1 MAQILP
7 FDRLIVI
14 DRSGDTAVYLQIANA
29 IVHQIRTGVLRRG
42 SRLPGTRELSALLGV
57 NRNTIKAALDELQ
70 AQGWIE
76 ALPRKGIF
84 VAPDLP
90 EVKVGRVGGFRG
102 EGGLGIRRDGRAG
115 LRENGNGGRGE
126 SGRAVDPGMAA
137 GDKELAVPGGRELA
151 MANFDL
157 LYADEGVA
165 PDRMRRPGNIFI
177 DDGFPD
183 SRLAPMDVFLRELRS
198 LSGLPSFRQYMQY
211 GSPLGTDYL
220 INVLMT
226 YLNDTRGLHIGKG
239 SLMITRGVQMGT
251 YLAANVLL
259 RPGSQVVVGEPGYA
273 YANKT
278 FEKLGAVLNRVP
290 VDEQGIDISAVERL
304 CKKKKISLLYVMPHH
319 HSPTTVRLSPQRRI
333 QLLELA
339 RRYRIAIIEDDYDYD
354 FHYDSNPVLPMASL
368 DHFGNVIYVGTLSK
382 TLVPAVR
389 LGFMTGPEDFI
400 QLAARRRAIIDFQ
413 GDAFMELAMA
423 ELFRN
428 GTVGRHIHKS
438 VRAYRQRRDHFCG
451 LLESELGGRVEF
463 RRPEGGMAVWAKWPG
478 VDLVK
483 LSELAAGKGLD
494 ISDGR
499 FYNPPGRNYFA
510 MRMGFA
516 SLDER
521 EQERAVGILRECMKK
536 IDQ

>member
-14 DRSGDTAVYLQIANA
+14 DRSGDTAVFLQIANA
-29 IVHQIRTGVLRRG
+29 FVQHIRTGVLRRG
-42 SRLPGTRELSALLGV
+42 AQLPGTRELSALLGV
-57 NRNTIKAALDELQ
+57 NRNTIKAAMDELQ

-76 ALPRKGIF
+76 ASPRKGIF
-84 VAPDLP
+84 VASDLP
-90 EVKVGRVGGFRG
+90 EIKVGREDGGSIA
-102 EGGLGIRRDGRAG
+102 L
-115 LRENGNGGRGE
+115 
-126 SGRAVDPGMAA
+126 S
-137 GDKELAVPGGRELA
+137 
-151 MANFDL
+151 ANFDL
-157 LYADEGVA
+157 LYTDEGRV
-165 PDRMRRPGNIFI
+165 PDRKRRPGNIFI

-259 RPGSQVVVGEPGYA
+259 KPGSQVVVGEPGYA

-290 VDEQGIDISAVERL
+290 VDEQGIDVSAVERL

-400 QLAARRRAIIDFQ
+400 QLAAKRRAIIDFQ

-428 GTVGRHIHKS
+428 GTVSRHIHKS
-438 VRAYRQRRDHFCG
+438 VRAYSQRRDHFCG

-463 RRPEGGMAVWAKWPG
+463 RRPEGGMAVWVKWPG
-478 VDLVK
+478 VDLAR

-499 FYNPPGRNYFA
+499 FYNPAGRNYFA

-516 SLDER
+516 SLDEG
-521 EQERAVGILRECMKK
+521 EQERAVGILRECLKK
-536 IDQ
+536 L

>member
-29 IVHQIRTGVLRRG
+29 LVHLIRTGVLRRG
-42 SRLPGTRELSALLGV
+42 SQLPGTRELCVMLGV
-57 NRNTIKAALDELQ
+57 NRNTIKATLDELQ

-76 ALPRKGIF
+76 AFPRKGVF
-84 VAPDLP
+84 VASDLP
-90 EVKVGRVGGFRG
+90 EVRPGKEISGVGGR
-102 EGGLGIRRDGRAG
+102 
-115 LRENGNGGRGE
+115 GNGGGGDFAG
-126 SGRAVDPGMAA
+126 SARAGWTAA
-137 GDKELAVPGGRELA
+137 
-151 MANFDL
+151 ANFDL
-157 LYADEGVA
+157 LYTDEEGVL
-165 PDRMRRPGNIFI
+165 DRKRRPGNIFI

-183 SRLAPMDVFLRELRS
+183 SRLAPMDVFLREVRS

-211 GSPLGTDYL
+211 GSPVGTDYL
-220 INVLMT
+220 IGVLT
-226 YLNDTRGLHIGKG
+226 NYLNDTRGLHIGKG

-251 YLAANVLL
+251 YLAANILL
-259 RPGSQVVVGEPGYA
+259 KPGSQVVVGEPGYA

-290 VDEQGIDISAVERL
+290 VDGQGIDVPAVERL

-368 DHFGNVIYVGTLSK
+368 DHNGNVIYVGTLSK

-400 QLAARRRAIIDFQ
+400 RLAAKRRSIIDFQ
-413 GDAFMELAMA
+413 GDAFTELAMA

-438 VRAYRQRRDHFCG
+438 VRTYHQRRDHFCA
-451 LLESELGGRVEF
+451 LLESELGARVQF
-463 RRPEGGMAVWAKWPG
+463 ARPEGGMAVWVKWPG
-478 VDLVK
+478 VDLAG
-483 LSELAAGKGLD
+483 LSELAGGKGLD

-499 FYNPPGRNYFA
+499 FYNPPGRNYFS

-516 SLDER
+516 SLDQG
-521 EQERAVGILRECMKK
+521 EQERAVGILRDCLKK
-536 IDQ
+536 L

>member
-29 IVHQIRTGVLRRG
+29 LVHHIRTGVLRRG
-42 SRLPGTRELSALLGV
+42 AQLPGTRDLSALLGV
-57 NRNTIKAALDELQ
+57 NRNTIKAALEELQ
-70 AQGWIE
+70 AQGWIV

-84 VAPDLP
+84 VASDLP
-90 EVKVGRVGGFRG
+90 EVKVGRGNRGSRVAGFRG
-102 EGGLGIRRDGRAG
+102 NGGSGEGISEDGEDRLHGDGGDGNETGDLGAA
-115 LRENGNGGRGE
+115 GGRG
-126 SGRAVDPGMAA
+126 AMAA
-137 GDKELAVPGGRELA
+137 GGGV
-151 MANFDL
+151 ANFEL
-157 LYADEGVA
+157 LYTDEGNVL
-165 PDRMRRPGNIFI
+165 DRMRRPGNIFI

-183 SRLAPMDVFLRELRS
+183 GRLAPMDVFLREVRS

-226 YLNDTRGLHIGKG
+226 YLNDTRGLHITKG
-239 SLMITRGVQMGT
+239 RLMITRGVQMGT

-278 FEKLGAVLNRVP
+278 FEKLGAVLNQVP
-290 VDEQGIDISAVERL
+290 VDDQGIDVSAVERL
-304 CKKKKISLLYVMPHH
+304 CRKKKISLLYVMPHH

-339 RRYRIAIIEDDYDYD
+339 LRYRIAIIEDDYDYD

-368 DHFGNVIYVGTLSK
+368 DHYGNVIYVGTLSK

-400 QLAARRRAIIDFQ
+400 QLAAKRRAIIDFQ

-428 GTVGRHIHKS
+428 GTVSRHIHKS
-438 VRAYRQRRDHFCG
+438 VRTYRQRRDHFCG
-451 LLESELGGRVEF
+451 LLESELGGRIEF
-463 RRPEGGMAVWAKWPG
+463 RRPEGGMAVWVKWPG
-478 VDLVK
+478 VDLAR

-499 FYNPPGRNYFA
+499 FYNPPGTNYFG

-521 EQERAVGILRECMKK
+521 EQEKAIGILRECMKK
-536 IDQ
+536 F

>member
-1 MAQILP
+1 M
-7 FDRLIVI
+7 
-14 DRSGDTAVYLQIANA
+14 
-29 IVHQIRTGVLRRG
+29 
-42 SRLPGTRELSALLGV
+42 LGV
-57 NRNTIKAALDELQ
+57 NRNTIKATLDELQ

-76 ALPRKGIF
+76 AFPRKGVF
-84 VAPDLP
+84 VASDLP
-90 EVKVGRVGGFRG
+90 EVRPGKEISGVGGR
-102 EGGLGIRRDGRAG
+102 
-115 LRENGNGGRGE
+115 GNGGGGDFAGSARA
-126 SGRAVDPGMAA
+126 GRTAA
-137 GDKELAVPGGRELA
+137 
-151 MANFDL
+151 ANFDL
-157 LYADEGVA
+157 LYTDEEGVL
-165 PDRMRRPGNIFI
+165 DRKRRPGNIFI

-183 SRLAPMDVFLRELRS
+183 SRLAPMDVFLREVRS

-211 GSPLGTDYL
+211 GSPVGTDYL
-220 INVLMT
+220 IGVLT
-226 YLNDTRGLHIGKG
+226 NYLNDTRGLHIGKG

-251 YLAANVLL
+251 YLAANILL
-259 RPGSQVVVGEPGYA
+259 KPGSQVVVGEPGYA

-290 VDEQGIDISAVERL
+290 VDGQGIDVPAVERL

-368 DHFGNVIYVGTLSK
+368 DHNGNVIYVGTLSK

-400 QLAARRRAIIDFQ
+400 RLAAKRRSIIDFQ
-413 GDAFMELAMA
+413 GDAFTELAMA

-438 VRAYRQRRDHFCG
+438 VRTYHQRRDHFCA
-451 LLESELGGRVEF
+451 LLESELGARVQF
-463 RRPEGGMAVWAKWPG
+463 ARPEGGMAVWVKWPG
-478 VDLVK
+478 VDLAG
-483 LSELAAGKGLD
+483 LSELAGGKGLD

-499 FYNPPGRNYFA
+499 FYNPPGRNYFS

-516 SLDER
+516 SLDQG
-521 EQERAVGILRECMKK
+521 EQERAVGILRDCLKK
-536 IDQ
+536 L

>member
-1 MAQILP
+1 
-7 FDRLIVI
+7 
-14 DRSGDTAVYLQIANA
+14 
-29 IVHQIRTGVLRRG
+29 
-42 SRLPGTRELSALLGV
+42 
-57 NRNTIKAALDELQ
+57 
-70 AQGWIE
+70 
-76 ALPRKGIF
+76 
-84 VAPDLP
+84 VASDLP
-90 EVKVGRVGGFRG
+90 EVKVGRGDGNDPG
-102 EGGLGIRRDGRAG
+102 EGD
-115 LRENGNGGRGE
+115 
-126 SGRAVDPGMAA
+126 VAA
-137 GDKELAVPGGRELA
+137 A
-151 MANFDL
+151 ANFDL
-157 LYADEGVA
+157 LYADEGSVL
-165 PDRMRRPGNIFI
+165 DRKRRPGNIFI

-183 SRLAPMDVFLRELRS
+183 GRLAPMDVFLREVRS

-220 INVLMT
+220 INVLMA

-239 SLMITRGVQMGT
+239 GLMITRGVQMGT

-259 RPGSQVVVGEPGYA
+259 QPGSQVVVGEPGYA

-290 VDEQGIDISAVERL
+290 VDDQGIDVSAVERL

-339 RRYRIAIIEDDYDYD
+339 RHYRIAVIEDDYDYD

-368 DHFGNVIYVGTLSK
+368 DHYGNVIYVGTLSVGTLSK

-400 QLAARRRAIIDFQ
+400 QLAAKRRAIIDFQ

-428 GTVGRHIHKS
+428 GTVSRHIHKS
-438 VRAYRQRRDHFCG
+438 VRTYRQRRDHFCG

-463 RRPEGGMAVWAKWPG
+463 RRPEGGMAVWVKWPG

-483 LSELAAGKGLD
+483 LSELAAGKGVD

-499 FYNPPGRNYFA
+499 FYNPPGTNYFG

-521 EQERAVGILRECMKK
+521 EQEKAVGILRECLKK
-536 IDQ
+536 LR